1 MCKKLRRSK
10 ETKKGKLFKFF
21 FSISFAMPSF
31 PAFGLRPFVLLRSLQ
46 VLTGNTQEQV
56 KQQQK
61 HLKSLVMRAS
71 NEMMEKLIAGGA
83 EINCVRLDGLTPL
96 MLALSKVGCF

>member
-1 MCKKLRRSK
+1 MVKV
-10 ETKKGKLFKFF
+10 KGYINQAL
-21 FSISFAMPSF
+21 IYN
-31 PAFGLRPFVLLRSLQ
+31 LIQ
-46 VLTGNTQEQV
+46 VLSGNQTEQRE
-56 KQQQK
+56 QQQK

-96 MLALSKVGCF
+96 MLAFSKVDKDNVFVTNMKKHQ

>member
-1 MCKKLRRSK
+1 MVKV
-10 ETKKGKLFKFF
+10 KGCINQAL
-21 FSISFAMPSF
+21 IYN
-31 PAFGLRPFVLLRSLQ
+31 LIQ
-46 VLTGNTQEQV
+46 VLSGNQTEQREQ
-56 KQQQK
+56 KQK

-96 MLALSKVGCF
+96 MLAFSKVDKDNVFVTNMKDYQ

>member
-1 MCKKLRRSK
+1 MQEVKAIQRNEKRK
-10 ETKKGKLFKFF
+10 AIQVF

-31 PAFGLRPFVLLRSLQ
+31 PAFGLRPVVLLRSLQ

-56 KQQQK
+56 KQKQK